1 MDTEILKSF
10 IVLAE
15 SDSVSH
21 AARKLYIAQS
31 ALSNRLKALEKE
43 CGATLIERDYHN
55 FKLTPC
61 GRQFYERA
69 TKIVELADCAVDEI
83 RSAVTGAGG
92 TLTIAATPSLATG
105 VLRDLIKRYRQEY
118 PAVLLRTFE
127 GATPHLLHRL
137 DEGLCDVALV
147 RSPYTTNP
155 AYSAR
160 TVYRDKMKVVSPEPL
175 PQSMSFEELLKYP
188 LILTHRYASM
198 LERIARRL
206 GTKLD
211 SPLQCEEIATCVAL
225 TESGL
230 GLTMVPESGYRTHAE
245 QGMKLYSAA
254 LLSDECDTTCDV
266 VVLKN
271 RRLSSAASNFMNIV
285 FKNF

>member
-10 IVLAE
+10 IVLTE

-211 SPLQCEEIATCVAL
+211 SPLQCEEIATCGGFDGKRAGADNGAGIGVSHAR
-225 TESGL
+225 
-230 GLTMVPESGYRTHAE
+230 RTGHETLFRGAFKRRMRHHLRRGGAE
-245 QGMKLYSAA
+245 EQTSFVRRFKLHEHC
-254 LLSDECDTTCDV
+254 L
-266 VVLKN
+266 
-271 RRLSSAASNFMNIV
+271 
-285 FKNF
+285 

>member
-15 SDSVSH
+15 SDSVSQ
-21 AARKLYIAQS
+21 ASRKLYIAQS

-43 CGATLIERDYHN
+43 CGATLIDRDYHN

-69 TKIVELADCAVDEI
+69 LKIVELTDCAVDEI

-92 TLTIAATPSLATG
+92 TLTIAATPSLMTG
-105 VLRDLIKRYRQEY
+105 VLREPIKRYICEY
-118 PAVLLRTFE
+118 PAVSVRTFE
-127 GATPHLLHRL
+127 GATPHVLYRL
-137 DEGLCDVALV
+137 DEGLCDVAFV
-147 RSPYTTNP
+147 RSPYTTSA
-155 AYSAR
+155 AYSIHS
-160 TVYRDKMKVVSPEPL
+160 VYRDKMKVLFAKPL
-175 PQSMSFEELLKYP
+175 PQSMTFGELFEFP

-206 GTKLD
+206 GTELNA
-211 SPLQCEEIATCVAL
+211 PVLCEEIATCVAFA
-225 TESGL
+225 ESGL
-230 GLTMVPESGYRTHAE
+230 GLTMVPESGYRVQAE
-245 QGMKLYSAA
+245 HGSKLYSAA

-266 VVLKN
+266 VVVKN
-271 RRLSSAASNFMNIV
+271 RRLSLAATNFLALIN
-285 FKNF
+285 N

>member
-10 IVLAE
+10 VVLAE
-15 SDSVSH
+15 SDSVSQ

-55 FKLTPC
+55 FKLTAC

-69 TKIVELADCAVDEI
+69 LKIVELTDCAVEEI

-92 TLTIAATPSLATG
+92 TLTLAATPSLATG
-105 VLRDLIKRYRQEY
+105 VLRDLIKRYRREY
-118 PAVLLRTFE
+118 PAVTLRTFE
-127 GATPHLLHRL
+127 GATPHVLYRL
-137 DEGLCDVALV
+137 DEGLCDVAFV
-147 RSPYTTNP
+147 RSPFTTNP
-155 AYSAR
+155 AYSVH
-160 TVYRDKMKVVSPEPL
+160 TVYRDKMKVLSAEPL
-175 PQSMSFEELLKYP
+175 PQVMGFEELFKYP

-206 GTKLD
+206 GTELD
-211 SPLQCEEIATCVAL
+211 SPVQCEEIATCVAFA
-225 TESGL
+225 ESGL
-230 GLTMVPESGYRTHAE
+230 GLTMVPESGYRIQAE
-245 QGMKLYSAA
+245 HGSKLYSAA

-266 VVLKN
+266 VVVKN
-271 RRLSSAASNFMNIV
+271 RRLSLAATNFLALIN
-285 FKNF
+285 N